1 MLILALLTQA
11 ITSRLPA
18 VFLSHS
24 QEWYPRVLIIYINSI
39 LSKVTRVIISYQNN
53 VICWEKEPL
62 QCCHIQISW
71 KDLERVEKLH
81 YLERQFIE

>member
-1 MLILALLTQA
+1 MVSQGPHHLHQQHLVESLA
-11 ITSRLPA
+11 RY
-18 VFLSHS
+18 H
-24 QEWYPRVLIIYINSI
+24 
-39 LSKVTRVIISYQNN
+39 YQNN
-53 VICWEKEPL
+53 VTCWEKEPL